1 MERAKGRRGGGRR
14 RAPGPRGPS
23 TGTGHARG
31 RFPPCSGKA
40 KRGAGGSGWGGGGG
54 GADPPRICPAALLA
68 IRGWP
73 TPGRT
78 TGGAGAAGGGRCGS
92 GGPIEPL
99 DPRRGLLAG
108 RHARRLAV
116 ARRHPA
122 PARRIAAQI
131 ANAAGRRIAGGM
143 PAARNVRI
151 TLPAS
156 ARSRPGRAASRRSQ
170 GTAAAGSVN
179 RRACGR
185 RSKPAIASGCDPI
198 PFRTWKSN
206 LASLSCY

>member
-1 MERAKGRRGGGRR
+1 MGGGAGGGRPVRVGRARAPDMPAADFRHAAERQSAGPAAPAGRRGRGRR
-14 RAPGPRGPS
+14 SSPNMPGSAPRNPRLSDSGPDD
-23 TGTGHARG
+23 
-31 RFPPCSGKA
+31 
-40 KRGAGGSGWGGGGG
+40 GA
-54 GADPPRICPAALLA
+54 
-68 IRGWP
+68 
-73 TPGRT
+73 
-78 TGGAGAAGGGRCGS
+78 GAGAAGGGRCGS